1 LTGCARAV
9 IARKEIVGAGCGH
22 AHGKAQPLSIG
33 ATAPS
38 GGHCG
43 PVQEQAPELS
53 RQISR
58 LTCAVQFDIFLN
70 ARQQFETLFIDIG
83 YWE

>member
-1 LTGCARAV
+1 L
-9 IARKEIVGAGCGH
+9 
-22 AHGKAQPLSIG
+22 PIG

-38 GGHCG
+38 GGHRG

-70 ARQQFETLFIDIG
+70 ARQQFETLFIVVAF
-83 YWE
+83 WE

>member
-1 LTGCARAV
+1 MMDR
-9 IARKEIVGAGCGH
+9 H
-22 AHGKAQPLSIG
+22 AHGKAQPLPIG

-38 GGHCG
+38 GGHRG

-58 LTCAVQFDIFLN
+58 LTCAVQVDIFLN